1 LFLER
6 AALRHLVMA
15 QRNIAA
21 VHLVETLAP
30 MEARRV
36 LVLLHHLYRMDTTAE
51 ME

>member
-36 LVLLHHLYRMDTTAE
+36 LDLLHRLYQMDTTAE